1 MTKISVLL
9 SAYNHAPFIR
19 ECVESVLAQEDVD
32 FEFIITDDGST
43 DGTAAILQEL
53 SSDPRIRFTPG
64 KTNVGACAA
73 GLRLYEQAQGSYLA
87 MINSDDVWEPGK
99 LRLQAEMLDRTPG
112 CAAVFCPPQ
121 FIDTQGKRLSSAP
134 MYFTVENRSRH
145 GWLRYFFTH
154 GNALCHPSLM
164 IRRECYEQLGWYRN
178 ELRQL
183 PDLDM
188 WIRFCKRY
196 ELHIMDTPL
205 IRFRIGANTSAPS
218 AANRASAA
226 NEAYL
231 LFKTFFDGMSP
242 HDLLLAFD
250 DMLIQPK
257 ILEKDDKQCEYIT
270 NIEATMLYFH
280 EDTWFSNSVCPL
292 IGIERLYALLNN
304 QIYVPL
310 LRNIYGIDDLYFQKI
325 VSRYSTL
332 SAQEL
337 TGRQLLKAL
346 WKKCSRK
353 FLSGK

>member
-154 GNALCHPSLM
+154 GNALCIP
-164 IRRECYEQLGWYRN
+164 
-178 ELRQL
+178 
-183 PDLDM
+183 P
-188 WIRFCKRY
+188 
-196 ELHIMDTPL
+196 
-205 IRFRIGANTSAPS
+205 
-218 AANRASAA
+218 
-226 NEAYL
+226 
-231 LFKTFFDGMSP
+231 
-242 HDLLLAFD
+242 
-250 DMLIQPK
+250 
-257 ILEKDDKQCEYIT
+257 
-270 NIEATMLYFH
+270 
-280 EDTWFSNSVCPL
+280 
-292 IGIERLYALLNN
+292 
-304 QIYVPL
+304 
-310 LRNIYGIDDLYFQKI
+310 
-325 VSRYSTL
+325 
-332 SAQEL
+332 
-337 TGRQLLKAL
+337 
-346 WKKCSRK
+346 
-353 FLSGK
+353 